1 VRTFVFLTLG
11 VMNVLAAAVASDSVA
26 LDSFCVRPLPF
37 HGTVSVFGVINPF
50 RTFTRDSIASL
61 PYRTLEDVFD
71 WRSPSYTLSS
81 GLFGDWNVPT
91 LFGERARDH
100 AVRADGFP
108 MQSSVT
114 GLFPPA
120 MMSPEFMERM
130 DVLIGTDAAIIAGA
144 SSGTAYWFQQPWYDT
159 RTPYTRVWYCQS
171 AYDFLAT
178 DGVLSQNVAPNL
190 NATVGFRRMVTPGR
204 FPNQWLDVWNT
215 RALVRWNVSPS
226 LNFSLIHRFANWG
239 IGTNGGVNPQAS
251 EDPTNERTA
260 QVMYRSLDER
270 LFRHDLEL
278 LVSNYRS
285 PTEMLSGG
293 VALQFEEWNRYRSR
307 ALAVETDSSQHVR
320 WRSDRMI
327 AFMRW
332 EQQLGT
338 QLSIL
343 AGAEGSITVAGGS
356 TYTAALV
363 GSDRYQS
370 AGYGYVRWESTP
382 IAIRGGARF
391 MLARG
396 ELSPIVGAAMRIGD
410 SVRALSLDVSKTIR
424 VPSTVEGLL
433 SPEHAWLIMVRLETV
448 IASRYRLAATGYWR
462 RYSNPIVG
470 EPITR
475 NDTILGATYINASP
489 MQRSGLVVE
498 SQWMLGQFRF
508 APQLVLSFVGAREL
522 PILYATCS
530 LGYTHSIGRNRIGG
544 ELFLRV
550 RTQVAA
556 ARFIPQSWAYLPSD
570 ALLPA
575 ATDGGSVMLWAQL
588 GNATVKLAVSN
599 ILSAYYA
606 TLSTFPQLDR
616 HISLSVGWSFFD

>member
-1 VRTFVFLTLG
+1 
-11 VMNVLAAAVASDSVA
+11 MAATVASDSNA
-26 LDSFCVRPLPF
+26 TDSMYVRPLPF
-37 HGTVSVFGVINPF
+37 HGALSAFGVIDPL
-50 RTFTRDSIASL
+50 RTFTRDSIAAL

-91 LFGERARDH
+91 LFGERVRDH

-108 MQSSVT
+108 MQSFVN

-130 DVLIGTDAAIIAGA
+130 DLLIGTDAAIIAGA

-178 DGVLSQNVAPNL
+178 DGVLSQNVAPNI

-215 RALVRWNVSPS
+215 RALVRWNASPS
-226 LNFSLIHRFANWG
+226 LNFSLVHRFANWG
-239 IGTNGGVNPQAS
+239 IGTNGGVDPLAS

-260 QVMYRSLDER
+260 RVMYQSLDER

-278 LVSNYRS
+278 LVSNVRS
-285 PTEMLSGG
+285 RAEILSGG
-293 VALQFEEWNRYRSR
+293 LAFQFEEWNRYRPR
-307 ALAVETDSSQHVR
+307 ELAIERDSSQHVR
-320 WRSDRMI
+320 WRNDRVI

-332 EQQLGT
+332 EQQLGS
-338 QLSIL
+338 QISIL
-343 AGAEGSITVAGGS
+343 AGAEGSITVATGS
-356 TYTAALV
+356 TYTAAFV
-363 GSDRYQS
+363 GSNRYQS
-370 AGYGYVRWESTP
+370 AGFGYVRWKSTP
-382 IAIRGGARF
+382 IAVRGGARF
-391 MLARG
+391 ILARG
-396 ELSPIVGAAMRIGD
+396 ELSPIVGAAIRVGD
-410 SVRALSLDVSKTIR
+410 SVHAFSLDVSRTIR
-424 VPSTVEGLL
+424 LPSTVEGLL
-433 SPEHAWLIMVRLETV
+433 SPENAWLAMVRLETV
-448 IASRYRLAATGYWR
+448 IASGYRLAATGYWR
-462 RYSNPIVG
+462 HYANPIVG

-498 SQWMLGQFRF
+498 SQWMHGQFRV

-522 PILYATCS
+522 PFLYAGCS

-544 ELFLRV
+544 ELFLRI
-550 RTQVAA
+550 RTRVGA
-556 ARFIPQSWAYLPSD
+556 ARFIPQSWAYLQSD

-588 GNATVKLAVSN
+588 GNATVKLAISN

-616 HISLSVGWSFFD
+616 HITLSVGWSFFD